1 MVASLIGIDIV
12 TVQVYVISM
21 IPEKYSPRYLSI
33 SKHALVI
40 KFISDSALVSEVR

>member
-1 MVASLIGIDIV
+1 
-12 TVQVYVISM
+12 VISM